1 MKDALIAGL
10 TYEAEIIVTRDML
23 VPHFS
28 DKLAAF
34 ADMPPVFAT
43 AMMVGFIEA
52 TCIECLRGHLND
64 GQHTV
69 GTRVNVSHLAAT
81 PEGMKVRVSVEL
93 EHIDRRMLSF
103 RVEAFDEMGLIGEG
117 THQRAIID
125 VERFMKKVHDKGVR
139 PSGS

>member
-1 MKDALIAGL
+1 MKDTLIAGL
-10 TYEAEIIVTRDML
+10 THGAEITVTREML
-23 VPHFS
+23 VPNLS
-28 DKLAAF
+28 NKLTPF

-69 GTRVNVSHLAAT
+69 GTRVNVSHVAAT

-93 EHIDRRMLSF
+93 EHIDRKMLSF
-103 RVEAFDEMGLIGEG
+103 RIEAFDEVGLIGEG

-125 VERFMKKVHDKGVR
+125 VERFLKKVHDKGA
-139 PSGS
+139 